1 MSEPRFERIDAP
13 MPAWRSRSTI
23 TASVAIHAAPI
34 VALLIFAA
42 LPTAGVDPEMP
53 RMRDI
58 ARIELPRPDDP
69 PLLNERVIPPEE
81 LSGYDISG
89 LPFNLAK
96 IDARRASLFPFL
108 TGDLS
113 FIDRMASDIRSAST
127 HLKNPLDPALT
138 AKPLALDA
146 RLQQQVVDE
155 AWSRRDRWQQF
166 SQIRALLIGHD
177 AHTGDAPRLMR
188 AYLDQ
193 NLLQPYCDGR
203 SKDGQFWAL
212 LENSTEYVDF
222 LEFIR
227 SYARTRSSSRTTT
240 ELLFLMD
247 ELAQGNREV
256 AQTVL
261 ATSVSHDLALT
272 ATMAPNA
279 ALLAARIG
287 NDLRVWLAS
296 HRYTQHEGVG
306 PAYDQVRL
314 RILSTIVE
322 TSPDAYRESDAR
334 FLAGE
339 IFFRQGN
346 IEEAMQ
352 WWGAMRPRDD
362 DSYATAAHSI
372 LAILQPGRVDVG
384 ALRSVLWRES
394 ARWHD
399 VDYAR
404 LKQFGYRCD
413 SY

>member
-1 MSEPRFERIDAP
+1 VADPRFDRDDEP
-13 MPAWRSRSTI
+13 MPAWRGRSTI
-23 TASVAIHAAPI
+23 AVSLAVHAAPLI
-34 VALLIFAA
+34 ALLVFAA
-42 LPTAGVDPEMP
+42 MPPAAVVPELP
-53 RMRDI
+53 RMREI
-58 ARIELPRPDDP
+58 ARIELPPPADP
-69 PLLNERVIPPEE
+69 PLLIERAIPPEE

-108 TGDLS
+108 TADLS
-113 FIDRMASDIRSAST
+113 FIERMAGDVRSAAA
-127 HLKNPLDPALT
+127 HLKNPLDPELA
-138 AKPLALDA
+138 AMPLALDV

-155 AWSRRDRWQQF
+155 AWSRRDRWKQF

-261 ATSVSHDLALT
+261 GTNVSHDLART
-272 ATMAPNA
+272 ATMSPNA

-296 HRYTQHEGVG
+296 HGYTQHEGVG
-306 PAYDQVRL
+306 PAYDHVRL

-322 TSPDAYRESDAR
+322 TTPNGYRESDAR

-346 IEEAMQ
+346 VEEAMQ
-352 WWGAMRPRDD
+352 WWAAMRPRDED
-362 DSYATAAHSI
+362 TYAAAAKTI
-372 LAILQPGRVDVG
+372 LAILEPGRVDFG

-399 VDYAR
+399 VNYAR